1 MIHFEFT
8 LTDYDAEFLFDVL
21 QAEIVS
27 LHMKILECTS
37 QNGVM
42 TQNGAGP
49 DDQNIKNNERLI
61 SYYESRIVQIEQLK
75 GLMKNTRV

>member
-42 TQNGAGP
+42 IQNGKDP
-49 DDQNIKNNERLI
+49 EDQDIKNSERLI